1 VAIYEF
7 VGTFIALV
15 GVNCA
20 QNNAAVAAV
29 GFFIAATLT
38 GRVCGGHFNSA
49 ITLAVYITEGK
60 WLKNLP
66 IALLICT
73 IDLLG
78 ALAAMMISVAM
89 LGENK
94 IFKLSPPA
102 VADAGADPSVVG
114 ILFTESLFTYILVS
128 TVLFVKYRKV
138 SATTDGMLSNLT
150 CALAVFVCVSMAAP
164 ITGAGL
170 NPTFGLVLQV
180 TNIIIHKG

>member
-1 VAIYEF
+1 M
-7 VGTFIALV
+7 
-15 GVNCA
+15 
-20 QNNAAVAAV
+20 AAT

-38 GRVCGGHFNSA
+38 GRVCGGHFNAA

-66 IALLICT
+66 VALLIMF
-73 IDLLG
+73 IDLCG
-78 ALAAMMISVAM
+78 AFAAMMISVAM
-89 LGENK
+89 LGENNV
-94 IFKLSPPA
+94 FKLVPPSLNKTPPTE
-102 VADAGADPSVVG
+102 PSVVG
-114 ILFTESLFTYILVS
+114 ILFTEALFTYILVS

-170 NPTFGLVLQV
+170 NPTFGLTLQV
-180 TNIIIHKG
+180 TNIVIQQYDTSYQPSSSSYA